1 MQVIVFPMAATL
13 PLLVSFFF
21 FFLQMVL
28 LLEELRLPIEV
39 YLIT

>member
-1 MQVIVFPMAATL
+1 MAATL